1 MLDIKFFRENL
12 DAVKANTAARGFT
25 ADWPKIEALETERR
39 RLIAATESL
48 RAQQNATNAETAKM
62 DKKSEE
68 FKAKI
73 AGMKKLSEEVKAL
86 QTQLTQV
93 ETDFHKL
100 FLTIP
105 NMTHPSVPAGKTPE
119 DNVEASTWGKVR
131 YSLPHLKPHYEIP
144 WFSKYVDFERG
155 TKIAGAGFPVF
166 IGPMAELVYALLNYY
181 LEENRRAGF
190 IQVHPPIVVNAAS
203 ATAVGQLPDKEGQMY
218 HCTVDDFYLVPT
230 AETCVTNLYRD
241 EILEESALPI
251 KHCAYTPCFRR
262 EAGSYGKD
270 VRGLNRLH
278 QFDKVELLKWAHPDH
293 SFEELET
300 LRADAERLLQKL
312 GLGYRVLSM
321 CTGDLGFTQAKKYDL
336 EVWSA
341 GQQRWLE
348 VSSISCFTD
357 FQARRAN
364 TRYRTKDGKT
374 AFVHTLNG
382 SGLAFPRVLAAL
394 LENNLQ
400 PDGRVRV
407 PEALRKW
414 FEAEY
419 IGEATL
425 APVSAQ

>member
-12 DAVKANTAARGFT
+12 ATVKANTAARGFT
-25 ADWPKIEALETERR
+25 VDWVKLEALEAERR
-39 RLIAATESL
+39 RLISQTEAL
-48 RAQQNATNAETAKM
+48 RAQQNAANSATSKM

-68 FKAKI
+68 FKDTI
-73 AGMKKLSEEVKAL
+73 AQMKKLSEEVKTL
-86 QTQLTQV
+86 QTQLTVV
-93 ETDFHKL
+93 EADFQRL
-100 FLTIP
+100 FLSIP

-119 DNVEASTWGKVR
+119 ENVEAATWGKVR
-131 YSLPHLKPHYEIP
+131 YTEPHLKPHYDIA
-144 WFSKYVDFERG
+144 WFSKYIDFERG

-166 IGPMAELVYALLNYY
+166 MGQMAELVYALLNFY
-181 LEENRRAGF
+181 LEEDRKAGY

-203 ATAVGQLPDKEGQMY
+203 ATAVGMIPDKEAQMY
-218 HCTVDDFYLVPT
+218 HAPLDDFYLVPT
-230 AETCVTNLYRD
+230 AEACVTNLYRD
-241 EILEESALPI
+241 EILDEAALPI

-278 QFDKVELLKWAHPDH
+278 QFDKVELLKWAHPDN

-300 LRADAERLLQKL
+300 LRVDIEKLLQKL
-312 GLGYRVLSM
+312 ELGYRTLSM

-336 EVWSA
+336 EVWAA

-357 FQARRAN
+357 FQSRRAN

-382 SGLAFPRVLAAL
+382 SGLAFPRVLAAI

-400 PDGRVRV
+400 PDGRVRIPTV
-407 PEALRKW
+407 LQKW
-414 FEAEY
+414 TGFEF
-419 IGEATL
+419 IGEAT
-425 APVSAQ
+425 SAQPATK